1 MAVLSMQKQP
11 NLSRGFGFR
20 NQRPSQ
26 AIFLINCSFINARPN
41 GSFIKAEATKWPDLL
56 ISATNCNFAIIPH
69 NQLISGRA
77 KLFLAKASPMAVS
90 HGRFIKAEAAEL
102 QDSQI

>member
-1 MAVLSMQKQP
+1 MA
-11 NLSRGFGFR
+11 FF
-20 NQRPSQ
+20 
-26 AIFLINCSFINARPN
+26 FIKARLN
-41 GSFIKAEATKWPDLL
+41 GRFIKAEAAERAYLL

-77 KLFLAKASPMAVS
+77 KPVLAKASPMAVVS

-102 QDSQI
+102 QD